1 MQTTEHKIK
10 SICNDINRRIYM
22 MDYETQKQIMEYL
35 QDIFSYSS
43 LLLESESDRIASIL
57 DVNENCIYDLL
68 TDLELIEE

>member
-1 MQTTEHKIK
+1 
-10 SICNDINRRIYM
+10 M